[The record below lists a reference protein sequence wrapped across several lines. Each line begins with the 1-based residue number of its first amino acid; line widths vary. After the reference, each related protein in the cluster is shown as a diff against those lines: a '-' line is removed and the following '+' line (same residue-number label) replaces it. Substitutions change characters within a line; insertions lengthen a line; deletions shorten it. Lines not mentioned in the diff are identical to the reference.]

1 MAQNENQNRKK
12 KQKVFKPKARIPR
25 GFRDRLGAEIAAER
39 EMLAKISAVYEAHGF
54 DPLETPAFEYTD
66 ALGKFLPDVDRPN
79 AGVFS
84 LQDDDEQWMS
94 LRYDLTAP
102 LARFV
107 AEHYDGLP
115 KPFRRYAVGPVWRN
129 EKPGP
134 GRFRQFTQCDADTVG
149 APSPHAD
156 AEMAMLF
163 ADVME
168 AAGIARGDYVIR
180 LNDRRLLTG
189 LLETTGLAGEG
200 EAETAQR
207 LTVLRALDKLDRL
220 GEEGVRLLLGP
231 GRKDESGDFTD
242 GAGLAP
248 DQIDRV
254 MTFVT
259 STADTNEETCNRLTG
274 FFAASETGMAGV
286 EDMRAIATQAA
297 TLGYAEDRIQ
307 IDLSII
313 RGLEYYTGPVFEAD
327 LTFEATDDKGRPV
340 RFGSVGGGGRYDGL
354 VKRFKGVEV
363 PAVGISVGVSRLLTA
378 LEYKNAGE
386 QTSRGPV
393 IVLALEKDQM
403 ANYQEMAAEL
413 RAAGL
418 RAEVYLGGSNFAKQL
433 KYADK
438 RAAPVAVIQG
448 SDEREAGEIT
458 IKDLVLGAE
467 LSKNIEDNK
476 EWREDQPAQFAV
488 KRGELVDA
496 VKKTLAR
503 RR

>member
-1 MAQNENQNRKK
+1 MAK
-12 KQKVFKPKARIPR
+12 KQKTFRPKARIPR

-39 EMLAKISAVYEAHGF
+39 AMLAKISAVYEAHGF
-54 DPLETPAFEYTD
+54 DALETPAFEYTD

-107 AEHYDGLP
+107 AENFDALP

-134 GRFRQFTQCDADTVG
+134 GRYRQFTQCDADTVG

-180 LNDRRLLTG
+180 VNDRRLLTG

-200 EAETAQR
+200 ETETAQR

-220 GEEGVRLLLGP
+220 GEAGVRALLGP

-242 GAGLAP
+242 GAGLVP
-248 DQIDRV
+248 EQIDRV

-259 STADTNEETCNRLTG
+259 STAETNAETCTRLAA
-274 FFAASETGMAGV
+274 FFASSEIGMAGV
-286 EDMRAIATQAA
+286 EDMGAIAAQAA
-297 TLGYAEDRIQ
+297 ALGYAEDRIQ

-327 LTFEATDDKGRPV
+327 ILWQPEQDGRPI
-340 RFGSVGGGGRYDGL
+340 RLGSVGGGGRYDGL

-363 PAVGISVGVSRLLTA
+363 PAVGISVGVSRLLAA
-378 LEYKNAGE
+378 LEFKTDAFRAG
-386 QTSRGPV
+386 SGPV
-393 IVLALEKDQM
+393 IVLALEKDRM
-403 ANYQEMAAEL
+403 ADYHAMAGEL

-438 RAAPVAVIQG
+438 RAAPVAIIQG
-448 SDEREAGEIT
+448 SDEREKGEVT

-467 LSKNIEDNK
+467 LSKDIEDNK
-476 EWREDQPAQFAV
+476 AWREDQPAQFTV
-488 KRGELVDA
+488 KRGDLVDA

-503 RR
+503 HAK